1 MNRKI
6 LISLLSLILLLTFTT
21 PALAQGPDG
30 AQVVFGS
37 NFVVESEQTLN
48 RDLVVFGGNVTIE
61 ESSRV
66 EGDVVVFGGNV
77 QIDGL
82 VDGDIGLIGGNI
94 TLSETAVIEGDIGL
108 VGGSPHIE
116 DGAEIRGDIQ
126 SLTNFGYDY
135 DHRRGDDDDDD
146 DEGNPM
152 VSPVP
157 PVAPDA
163 PVAPERPE
171 APERP
176 RPPRDYYRSDGPSF
190 FGWIGQ
196 IVGDIVG
203 TIFSLIILGIITWLV
218 TAFLPE
224 QMANVRDVV
233 LKSTASSFGVGLITL
248 LAAIVA
254 VPLAFLLV
262 VTICLALAPI
272 AAYLVL
278 GAAALFGW
286 IVIGQIIGER
296 LLAAADRPNTSFV
309 FSSIVGVAVLTV
321 VAKMPVISAIPC
333 IGFLFGLIGSVVGIV
348 AGLTG
353 LGAVLLT
360 RFGTRP
366 YPAPASY
373 YTGPSRPSSSP
384 FGGGPRVRWTD
395 EPDVSEE
402 EVSASEAELNARIKA
417 ALAEADRTPPEA
429 EPPAAPEPDETPEPE
444 DEPDQDQPTSS
455 RRSRPKP
462 AGEPET
468 GGPPEA

>member
-6 LISLLSLILLLTFTT
+6 LISILSLILLFIFTP
-21 PALAQGPDG
+21 PALAQGPEG

-61 ESSRV
+61 ESGRV
-66 EGDVVVFGGNV
+66 EGDVVVFGG
-77 QIDGL
+77 
-82 VDGDIGLIGGNI
+82 
-94 TLSETAVIEGDIGL
+94 
-108 VGGSPHIE
+108 SPHIAN
-116 DGAEIRGDIQ
+116 GAVIRGEIQ

-135 DHRRGDDDDDD
+135 DDRRWDNDDDDDGD
-146 DEGNPM
+146 RLA
-152 VSPVP
+152 SPVP

-171 APERP
+171 RP
-176 RPPRDYYRSDGPSF
+176 RPPRDFYRSDEPSF
-190 FGWIGQ
+190 FGWIGR

-203 TIFSLIILGIITWLV
+203 TIFSLMILGIITWLV
-218 TAFLPE
+218 AAFLPE
-224 QMANVRDVV
+224 QMANVREVV
-233 LKSTASSFGVGLITL
+233 LKSTAASFGVGLITL

-254 VPLAFLLV
+254 IPLAFLLV
-262 VTICLALAPI
+262 ITICLALAPI

-286 IVIGQIIGER
+286 IVIGQIVGER
-296 LLAAADRPNTSFV
+296 LLAASDRPNTSFI
-309 FSSIVGVAVLTV
+309 FSSIVGVSVLTI
-321 VAKMPVISAIPC
+321 VAKMPVISLIPC

-373 YTGPSRPSSSP
+373 YTGPGRPSSSP

-395 EPDVSEE
+395 EPEVSEE
-402 EVSASEAELNARIKA
+402 EASASEAELNARIKA
-417 ALAEADRTPPEA
+417 ALAEADRPTPEA
-429 EPPAAPEPDETPEPE
+429 EPPAAPEPDENPEPE
-444 DEPDQDQPTSS
+444 DEPDQDQPKRS
-455 RRSRPKP
+455 RRPRSKP

-468 GGPPEA
+468 GETPEV